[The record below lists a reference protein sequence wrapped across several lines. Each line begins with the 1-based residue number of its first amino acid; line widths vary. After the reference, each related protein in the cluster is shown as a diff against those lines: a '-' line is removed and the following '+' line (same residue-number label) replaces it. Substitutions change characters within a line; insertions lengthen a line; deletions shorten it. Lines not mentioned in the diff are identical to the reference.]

1 MPLQFPAQ
9 GEGGGGC
16 CCVLGHFQSID
27 CVQHSLN
34 TLSQMILACNNI
46 TTARENQLV
55 IILNASAVATIR
67 LVLVLFY
74 GSLHCFIELI
84 SRTVSLAS
92 S

>member
-46 TTARENQLV
+46 TTAQRKPVGHNSQRVRRCYHSISLS
-55 IILNASAVATIR
+55 I
-67 LVLVLFY
+67 VLWEP
-74 GSLHCFIELI
+74 SLLY
-84 SRTVSLAS
+84 
-92 S
+92 